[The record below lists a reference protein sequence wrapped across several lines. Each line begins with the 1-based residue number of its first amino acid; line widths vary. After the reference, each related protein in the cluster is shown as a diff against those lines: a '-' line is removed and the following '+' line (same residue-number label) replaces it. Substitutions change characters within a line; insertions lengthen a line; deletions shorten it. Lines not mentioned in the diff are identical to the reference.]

1 MEIII
6 HIGIDPD
13 LRESGVAIWNSK
25 SNEFYFIKRMPYHKL
40 INEIE
45 AWDIPVEVV
54 IEAGWLNKPKNFHD
68 NKLMVSASNA
78 AAVRGLKGA
87 VRDSFINNYLKKT
100 GERVS
105 ANVGENHAVGKLLE
119 QYCQDNKIRYR
130 LVQPTTSKDYR
141 KAIVNN
147 HFKHLTTSAKDLIT
161 NEEEI
166 DAAFLVLQSQ
176 SIKIKENEYT
186 LQS

>member
-1 MEIII
+1 MEIKI

-13 LRESGVAIWNSK
+13 LIKSGVAVWDSELK
-25 SNEFYFIKRMPYHKL
+25 QFDFIKRMAFWEV
-40 INEIE
+40 IEEIE
-45 AWDIPVEVV
+45 CWNIPVEVV

-68 NKLMVSASNA
+68 KKLIVSASNA
-78 AAVRGLKGA
+78 AGKLKLTGA
-87 VRDSFINNYLKKT
+87 ARESFIYNYLKKA

>member
-1 MEIII
+1 MEIKI

-13 LRESGVAIWNSK
+13 LIESGVAVWDSELK
-25 SNEFYFIKRMPYHKL
+25 QFDFIKRMAFWEV
-40 INEIE
+40 IEEIE
-45 AWDIPVEVV
+45 CWNIPVEVV

-68 NKLMVSASNA
+68 KKLIVSASNA
-78 AAVRGLKGA
+78 ANKLKLTGA
-87 VRDSFINNYLKKT
+87 GRETFINNYLKKT

-119 QYCQDNKIRYR
+119 QYCQANKIRYR
-130 LVQPTTSKDYR
+130 LVKPTTTKDYR
-141 KAIVNN
+141 KALVNN
-147 HFKHLTTSAKDLIT
+147 ACKLNLT

-176 SIKIKENEYT
+176 SIKIAENEYT
-186 LQS
+186 L